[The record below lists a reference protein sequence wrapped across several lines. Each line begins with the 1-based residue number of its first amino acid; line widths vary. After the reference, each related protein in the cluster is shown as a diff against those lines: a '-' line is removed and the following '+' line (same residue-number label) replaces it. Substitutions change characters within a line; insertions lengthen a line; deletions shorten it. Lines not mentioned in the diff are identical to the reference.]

1 MHDPIATAMLVVPQF
16 ASVCCVVGDRYRPR
30 PAVVVPALVM
40 LVAML
45 LPAFGVG
52 TGWSLVAGA
61 ALLLVAP
68 LPVIGSRAWAAGAPG
83 RAEDGREARRAD
95 PMDVHRALSAVVMA
109 GMLLLGAMSGAMG
122 GAMSGAGSSGASGVT
137 TSGAG
142 HGSTASAVLG
152 AASAD
157 PMAHTLVLTA
167 VLGAGVVGY
176 CAFSGW
182 LLRYEWGRED
192 RRAVRSGEVFAMTVA
207 VVGMTL
213 MM

>member
-68 LPVIGSRAWAAGAPG
+68 LPVIGSRARAAGAPG

-109 GMLLLGAMSGAMG
+109 GMLLMGHASGL
-122 GAMSGAGSSGASGVT
+122 AGSGV
-137 TSGAG
+137 
-142 HGSTASAVLG
+142 H
-152 AASAD
+152 
-157 PMAHTLVLTA
+157 AHALVLTA
-167 VLGAGVVGY
+167 VLGAGVIGY

-182 LLRYEWGRED
+182 LLRYEWARED

-213 MM
+213 AM